1 MSEGSSIPWTDM
13 DMTSLDTPTIVVS
26 LPRLEANI
34 ARMAAD
40 VSPVSLRP
48 HVKTHKSVA
57 VAQMQVDHGAA
68 GLTVATIGEAEVFAR
83 SGFDDL
89 FIAFAIRAAGPKA
102 RRLRAVAERVRLRV
116 GVDSESS
123 AALLADALRGTAAEL
138 VIEVDSGGHRTG
150 TTSVQEVIDIARA
163 AARGGVPVVGVFTH
177 GGHSYAERGA
187 RERVALE
194 EIDALVTAAEA
205 LERDGHEA
213 SVISAGST
221 PTAVLAAQS
230 PVTEVRPGTYVFQDR
245 LQVELGSC
253 TMNEVSLM
261 VASTVVSRHAE
272 RLVLD
277 AGAKTLSK
285 DLPGILQGYGTV
297 IGYPHLQVE
306 RLYDHHAVVSG
317 VEGRLPQVGEV
328 LWIVPNHVCPVVD
341 LSDEF
346 WVDAGDG
353 RGLERWP
360 VDARGRSR

>member
-1 MSEGSSIPWTDM
+1 MIPWTDV
-13 DMTSLDTPTIVVS
+13 DTTSLDTPTLVVS

-34 ARMAAD
+34 AEMAAD
-40 VSPVSLRP
+40 VSAVKLRP

-57 VAQMQVDHGAA
+57 VARMQVDHGAS
-68 GLTVATIGEAEVFAR
+68 GLTVATIGEAEVFAQ
-83 SGFDDL
+83 SAFDDL
-89 FIAFAIRAAGPKA
+89 FIAFPIRASGPKA
-102 RRLRAVAERVRLRV
+102 ARLRAVAETARLRV

-123 AALLADALRGTAAEL
+123 AALLADVLKGTTAEL

-150 TTSVQEVIDIARA
+150 TASTQQVRDIART
-163 AARGGVPVVGVFTH
+163 AARGGVRVAGVFTH
-177 GGHSYAERGA
+177 GGHSYLERGA
-187 RERVALE
+187 GERVALE
-194 EIDALVTAAEA
+194 EIEALVMAAEA
-205 LERDGHEA
+205 LERDGHEV

-230 PVTEVRPGTYVFQDR
+230 PITEVRPGTYVFQDR

-253 TMNEVSLM
+253 TMDDVSLM
-261 VASTVVSRHAE
+261 VASTVVSRHSG
-272 RLVLD
+272 RVVLD

-285 DLPGILQGYGTV
+285 DLPGILRGYGA
-297 IGYPHLQVE
+297 IIDYPHLQIE

-317 VEGRLPQVGEV
+317 PGGTLPHVGEV
-328 LWIVPNHVCPVVD
+328 VWIVPNHVCPVVD

-353 RGLERWP
+353 QGLDRWP